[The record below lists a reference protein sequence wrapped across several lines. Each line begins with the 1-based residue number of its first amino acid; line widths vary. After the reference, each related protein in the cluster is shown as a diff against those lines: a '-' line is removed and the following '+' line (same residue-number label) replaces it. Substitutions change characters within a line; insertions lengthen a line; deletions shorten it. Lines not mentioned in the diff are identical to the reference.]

1 MSSTGNIVTTNIV
14 TTEKIKGFFIQQPIG
29 EFFVGSI
36 SARTLTEIAFT
47 DLRHFESVTELKGLN
62 RAVNLERVREIS
74 GYVRGVDATFPNA
87 IIISINSNNIVRQ
100 DDDEIEIKIGKDIAK
115 IIDGQHRIRGLERAF
130 EEEKKAEEM
139 KTTLKKIGKFDLI
152 ISVFVDLAMEDQ
164 ASIFST
170 INLKQAPVIK
180 SLVYDLFEVDP
191 HRSPQK
197 SCHII
202 AKSVNSD
209 SSSPFYQRIKLL
221 GKNPELDGKILYKAP
236 LTQAAFINSLLSTIT
251 KDADKDREALKNNE
265 PLTVIEKPE
274 EKGLIFRKYFL
285 REEDSTILRIMN
297 NYFGAV
303 QDVFPEEWA
312 NTDNPVSKTIGY
324 GALMRLLKNDLFLI
338 GDKNNDL
345 SRSFFA
351 EYFAKAIGK
360 IDFSFKQYV
369 KTSGSETKIYNDLK
383 HAIIET

>member
-1 MSSTGNIVTTNIV
+1 MGDNMK
-14 TTEKIKGFFIQQPIG
+14 TEKIKGFFVQQPIG

-36 SARTLTEIAFT
+36 SARTLTEIAYT
-47 DLRHFESVTELKGLN
+47 DLRHFETVTELKGLN
-62 RAVNLERVREIS
+62 RAVNVQRVKEIS

-100 DDDEIEIKIGKDIAK
+100 EADEIEIKIGKDIAK

-130 EEEKKAEEM
+130 KEENPGD
-139 KTTLKKIGKFDLI
+139 GKENTKSIDRFDLI

-197 SCHII
+197 SCHLI

-209 SSSPFYQRIKLL
+209 LNSAFYQRIKLL
-221 GKNPELDGKILYKAP
+221 GKNPELDGNILYKAP

-251 KDADKDREALKNNE
+251 KDPDADRETLKRNE
-265 PLTVIEKPE
+265 PLSVIDNAQ
-274 EKGLIFRKYFL
+274 EKGFIFRNYFSKG
-285 REEDSTILRIMN
+285 EDSTILRIMN

-303 QDVFPEEWA
+303 VEVFPNEWG
-312 NTDNPVSKTIGY
+312 NKDNPVSKTIGY
-324 GALMRLLKNDLFLI
+324 GALMRLLKFDLFKE
-338 GDKNNDL
+338 GDKKDDL
-345 SRSFFA
+345 SQSFFA
-351 EYFAKAIGK
+351 SYFKKAVGK
-360 IDFSFKQYV
+360 IDFTFNNYV
-369 KTSGSETKIYNDLK
+369 LTSSSETKIYNELK
-383 HAIIET
+383 SAIVES